1 MILVSL
7 LCIKD
12 KLRKD
17 AKESVTTMQGAG
29 IQVVM
34 ITGDNITT
42 AMSIA
47 EECGIYRS
55 NSNYVTLTGEEMAGK
70 TDDELMELLPRLA
83 VVARAL
89 PTDKSRLVRIAQ
101 KGNFVVGMT
110 GDGVN
115 DAPSL
120 KLADVGFSI
129 GEGTDIAKEAGDIV
143 LLDGSIRSIVNTVL
157 YGRTIFHSIR
167 KFISFQLIM
176 NISAVFVSLLGQYLG
191 IGSPI
196 TIIQMLWVNMIMD
209 TLGGLA
215 FAGEPPLSS
224 YLKEKPKKRDES
236 IINRQMLKR
245 ICYGSVFLLLLFG
258 SFIILPYFRRIF
270 DYQNNSLVYLTSF
283 FVLFIFS
290 GVFTCF
296 NVRTSRM
303 NLLADISQN
312 KAFIVIML
320 FVSLVQI
327 TIVCIG
333 GSIFRTTPLSFDT
346 WIRVILLAFSV
357 VPLDFLRKFLQKLS
371 CKYN

>member
-1 MILVSL
+1 MKKTFKKIIAMTLAVAAIGTFAG
-7 LCIKD
+7 CGAK
-12 KLRKD
+12 KD
-17 AKESVTTMQGAG
+17 A
-29 IQVVM
+29 
-34 ITGDNITT
+34 GD
-42 AMSIA
+42 
-47 EECGIYRS
+47 
-55 NSNYVTLTGEEMAGK
+55 EMTK
-70 TDDELMELLPRLA
+70 LTDDELMELLPKLT
-83 VVARAL
+83 VIARAL

-101 KGNFVVGMT
+101 KKNLVVGMT

-120 KLADVGFSI
+120 KLADVGFSM

-167 KFISFQLIM
+167 KFISFQLMM

-215 FAGEPPLSS
+215 FAGEPPLQS
-224 YLKEKPKKRDES
+224 YLKEKPKKRDEG
-236 IINRQMLKR
+236 IIDRQMLSR
-245 ICYGSVFLLLLFG
+245 ICYGSAFLVSLFG
-258 SFIILPYFRRIF
+258 AFMILPYFRTVF
-270 DYQNNSLVYLTSF
+270 DYWKNPTSYFTSF

-296 NVRTSRM
+296 NVRTGRI
-303 NLLADISQN
+303 NLFADISKN
-312 KAFIVIML
+312 KAFTFIML
-320 FVSLVQI
+320 FVSFVQI

-333 GSIFRTTPLSFDT
+333 GDVFRTVPLQFDT
-346 WIRVILLAFSV
+346 WIKVILLAFMV
-357 VPLDFLRKFLQKLS
+357 IPLDFLRKSFNKLS
-371 CKYN
+371 HKRN